1 MNEDLAPR
9 VPDLWFSP
17 SEKALWEKGEDGYF
31 CPDYY
36 PIRSS
41 DALPAD
47 AVKLGD
53 VEALKAKLAT
63 ILTGWRT
70 TALSTGD
77 VYESIRAIVE
87 GENR

>member
-1 MNEDLAPR
+1 MDENQTPR
-9 VPDLWFSP
+9 VPDLWWSPLRGKWFSTDQDQLIYYARELP
-17 SEKALWEKGEDGYF
+17 S
-31 CPDYY
+31 
-36 PIRSS
+36 
-41 DALPAD
+41 D